1 MTVCHIDNLSFN
13 ALLHYTHTH
22 THTGKDPASVS
33 DEQVHTW
40 YRDAAKCA
48 LVSSV

>member
-1 MTVCHIDNLSFN
+1 MTVCQIDNLSFN

-22 THTGKDPASVS
+22 TGKDPASVS
-33 DEQVHTW
+33 DEQVNTW